1 MDAILCLT
9 SYESFRQKN
18 RETDNSQLS
27 QQLCWEESHWS
38 QHTAGSRQ
46 CTLPSLLG
54 EGNWWLAPK
63 EFKSQWGVG
72 GRGWREKRAMWHS
85 SLYLASPLLFWCH
98 FHWMGLEREL
108 RALLLELLEII
119 WQESGA
125 HKWRGCK
132 WAAWYSHGA
141 NSLSLNRNMN
151 FKINPSPV
159 SS

>member
-1 MDAILCLT
+1 MQFYA
-9 SYESFRQKN
+9 
-18 RETDNSQLS
+18 
-27 QQLCWEESHWS
+27 
-38 QHTAGSRQ
+38 
-46 CTLPSLLG
+46 
-54 EGNWWLAPK
+54 WLAMKVSGRRTGKQTTASWASSFAERNPTGASTLLAPASARCRVCLGK
-63 EFKSQWGVG
+63 ATGDWLPRSLKASG
-72 GRGWREKRAMWHS
+72 GWGWREKRAMWHS